1 MISKTYNY
9 EDIFSDDPDN
19 SDSILMTVPDDI
31 IEETG
36 WKSGDTLI
44 ITIEDNKITLARKD
58 G

>member
-9 EDIFSDDPDN
+9 EDIFSDDTDN

-31 IEETG
+31 MEETG

-44 ITIEDNKITLARKD
+44 ITIEDNKITLKRKD